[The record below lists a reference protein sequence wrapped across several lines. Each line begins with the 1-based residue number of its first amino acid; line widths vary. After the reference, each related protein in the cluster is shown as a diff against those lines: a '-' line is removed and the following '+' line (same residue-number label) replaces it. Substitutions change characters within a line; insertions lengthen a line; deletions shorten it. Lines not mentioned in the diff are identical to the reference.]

1 MCANRPRKFFEFL
14 LLLLLCMALVSLYL
28 RHTWSQR
35 TNLLVD
41 KTAVE
46 NLSNLC
52 YNVKV
57 SSGR

>member
-1 MCANRPRKFFEFL
+1 M
-14 LLLLLCMALVSLYL
+14 LLCMALVSLYL